1 MEGRLIILKLSFL
14 VIKPSVSILDPI
26 VLFWFLFSYR
36 QSLKQSF
43 PGGSVVK
50 TPPAMQETAC
60 NAGSV
65 GSIPGFGRSLE
76 KEMATQSS
84 ILA

>member
-1 MEGRLIILKLSFL
+1 MEDRLIILRIL
-14 VIKPSVSILDPI
+14 VIKSSVSILDPT
-26 VLFWFLFSYR
+26 FFFFFFFG
-36 QSLKQSF
+36 QSF
-43 PGGSVVK
+43 PSGSVVK
-50 TPPAMQETAC
+50 TSPAMQKTAC

-76 KEMATQSS
+76 KEMATHSS